1 MDLKEVKDF
10 YQSLNGVKEAIREFS
25 STALYELD
33 GGIIEWGRC
42 KKNIYVFLE
51 KQEAFVLAEF
61 SREFPVSINAA
72 LRISDFNFSDFS
84 QLLLEHR
91 QLLAGNEEKIW
102 HLVQDVLN
110 YKPGQ
115 VRVGKE
121 FLILLTEESLQECI
135 DEELKVKLLENLNEY
150 A

>member
-10 YQSLNGVKEAIREFS
+10 YLELDAVKESVKEFS
-25 STALYELD
+25 EIAVYELD
-33 GGIIEWGRC
+33 SAIVEWGRC
-42 KKNIYVFLE
+42 KKSIYRFLE

-61 SREFPVSINAA
+61 SREFPVSVNAA